1 MALIQV
7 DSQDLPLFDLPLYLQ
22 ELFGISLKDSS
33 RASLLVLIAIFIQ
46 EVMHM
51 AVMYVQCMFS
61 CRLMKVLIYE
71 SLVRYLL
78 GQLHSQEDGDQ

>member
-1 MALIQV
+1 MAANR
-7 DSQDLPLFDLPLYLQ
+7 F
-22 ELFGISLKDSS
+22 
-33 RASLLVLIAIFIQ
+33 
-46 EVMHM
+46 
-51 AVMYVQCMFS
+51 QCMFS